1 MSTNTMGN
9 EAAVAESP
17 TGDRH
22 RRKVRVGKVVS
33 DKMDKTAVVTI
44 DRLIKHPTYKRYIRR
59 TKKYV
64 IHDEEN
70 QCRVGDIVRFMETR
84 PLSKTKRWRLL
95 EVVERAK

>member
-1 MSTNTMGN
+1 M
-9 EAAVAESP
+9 VESP
-17 TGDRH
+17 TTDRN
-22 RRKVRVGKVVS
+22 RRKLRVGKVVS

-44 DRLIKHPTYKRYIRR
+44 DRVIKHPTYKRYIRR

-70 QCRVGDIVRFMETR
+70 QCKVGDIVRFMETR
-84 PLSKTKRWRLL
+84 PLSKSKRWRLV